1 MARLRS
7 EPLGDIRT
15 WDNVKLRE
23 VWQEFRW
30 ACAREGITQVA
41 ELSDYNLCVYHQ
53 LRMERARRGE
63 QLALF

>member
-1 MARLRS
+1 MVRLLS
-7 EPLGDIRT
+7 EPLGSIKG

-30 ACAREGITQVA
+30 HCAREGITEVA
-41 ELSDYNLCVYHQ
+41 QLSDYNLCVYHQ

-63 QLALF
+63 QLGLF